1 MCPCAFLCVSICPR
15 ANPSLTL
22 KNKRLL
28 GSFFHGCICGQAPC
42 DEETCKTSMK
52 VNGLYEAS
60 GLALWLR
67 TSAFRVANTPDWE
80 TAPGDVGMETLGKF
94 VDTFF
99 SKDSVMKASVQR
111 GAKRSRTGKDR
122 MLWPIEMIVVTDT
135 SSHVEKD
142 GGFDASLNLV
152 GCHFVLWAWY
162 YALFQALQ
170 KAAARQHMSS
180 GQESVET

>member
-1 MCPCAFLCVSICPR
+1 
-15 ANPSLTL
+15 
-22 KNKRLL
+22 
-28 GSFFHGCICGQAPC
+28 
-42 DEETCKTSMK
+42 
-52 VNGLYEAS
+52 
-60 GLALWLR
+60 
-67 TSAFRVANTPDWE
+67 
-80 TAPGDVGMETLGKF
+80 METLGKF

-99 SKDSVMKASVQR
+99 SKDSVMNASVQR